1 MARPLLNN
9 CIALNVS
16 VVLWEYFSSETVG
29 SWDSF
34 FFFFFLQKLRNGHL
48 TVARLEDHKG
58 FFSDEV
64 MIIGDD
70 STLRGALS
78 EEQ

>member
-1 MARPLLNN
+1 MKLW
-9 CIALNVS
+9 AL
-16 VVLWEYFSSETVG
+16 G
-29 SWDSF
+29 IP
-34 FFFFFLQKLRNGHL
+34 FFFFLQKLRNGDL

-70 STLRGALS
+70 STLRGELS

>member
-1 MARPLLNN
+1 MKLW
-9 CIALNVS
+9 AL
-16 VVLWEYFSSETVG
+16 G
-29 SWDSF
+29 IP
-34 FFFFFLQKLRNGHL
+34 FFFFLQKLRNGHL

>member
-1 MARPLLNN
+1 MIDKIVVNPDDSYILVYQRARPLFSVIN

-34 FFFFFLQKLRNGHL
+34 FFFP
-48 TVARLEDHKG
+48 A
-58 FFSDEV
+58 EV
-64 MIIGDD
+64 EEWRFD
-70 STLRGALS
+70 SGQA
-78 EEQ
+78 

>member
-29 SWDSF
+29 SWES
-34 FFFFFLQKLRNGHL
+34 FFFFLQKLRNGDL
-48 TVARLEDHKG
+48 TVARL
-58 FFSDEV
+58 DE
-64 MIIGDD
+64 
-70 STLRGALS
+70 S
-78 EEQ
+78 ESGE

>member
-1 MARPLLNN
+1 M
-9 CIALNVS
+9 S
-16 VVLWEYFSSETVG
+16 VVLWEHFSSETVG

-34 FFFFFLQKLRNGHL
+34 FFFLQKLRNGDL

-70 STLRGALS
+70 STLRGAPS